1 MLYILVTCSVCTC
14 VCVCVRERERERE
27 REDVKMVLPA
37 VSPWI
42 GNFGYISM
50 ECCLNGWPIH
60 INLSVV

>member
-1 MLYILVTCSVCTC
+1 
-14 VCVCVRERERERE
+14 
-27 REDVKMVLPA
+27 MVLPA

-42 GNFGYISM
+42 GNFGCISM

>member
-1 MLYILVTCSVCTC
+1 MYIYL
-14 VCVCVRERERERE
+14 EREREGGRGRE
-27 REDVKMVLPA
+27 RDVKMVLPA

-50 ECCLNGWPIH
+50 ECSLNGWPSH